1 MISKTRFLLALFGAF
16 AAVCARAQTPA
27 APATPPSA
35 PDLARNP
42 APAVK
47 PLDPALPTIFIAGD
61 STAARG
67 QGARQQG
74 WGVPFADYF
83 DPAKVNV
90 ANRARGGRSSRTFIA
105 EGSWDK
111 ILADAKAGDIVLIQ
125 FSHNDGSPVNE
136 AESVPVSAR
145 RSRGSIP
152 GLGEE
157 TQAIDNIVTKV
168 HEVVHTYGW
177 YMRKMIADAKAK
189 GAQPIVVASTVRN
202 NWKDG
207 RIERGPGKY
216 REWSYDIARD
226 AAVPFVDLSTTMADK
241 FEAMG
246 QEKTKALYQQ
256 DSTHFNAVGADLHA
270 AGVVAGL
277 KGLRLKTFD
286 EFLSAKGKEVEAD
299 KLAWLRLPV
308 PRDRTLPTL
317 FFVGD
322 STVRNG
328 RGDGQ
333 EKGGQWGWG
342 DFVAPYF
349 DTDKINV
356 CNRAVGGTGV
366 QTYLAIHWENALR
379 LMKPGD
385 FVTIQFGHND
395 NPPRGPL
402 PGIGEETAERE
413 NPQTKAKQTVHTW
426 GWYLRHYINDARA
439 KGVTPIVCSLVPR
452 KTWGKDGKIARN
464 KDTFAGWAQQV
475 AASEKV
481 AFIDLNELIAE
492 RYDALGHDE
501 TMKLFPQVTPDEH
514 THTNRDG
521 AKVSAGIVAEALR
534 AIPESPLP
542 GFLRPSKS

>member
-1 MISKTRFLLALFGAF
+1 MISPSRILASFACALLAL
-16 AAVCARAQTPA
+16 VARAQTPA
-27 APATPPSA
+27 APTA

-42 APAVK
+42 APVTK

-67 QGARQQG
+67 QGERQQG

-111 ILADAKAGDIVLIQ
+111 LLADAKAGDIVLIQ

-136 AESVPVSAR
+136 AESVPVATR

-157 TQAIDNIVTKV
+157 TREIDNIVTTR

-177 YMRKMIADAKAK
+177 YVRKMIADAKAK
-189 GAQPIVVASTVRN
+189 GAQPIVVSSTVRN
-202 NWKDG
+202 NWKGG
-207 RIERGPGKY
+207 RIERGPGHY
-216 REWSYDIARD
+216 REWAYDIARD
-226 AAVPFVDLSTTMADK
+226 AAVPFIDLSTTMADE
-241 FEAMG
+241 FEALG
-246 QEKTKALYQQ
+246 QEKTKELYQQ
-256 DSTHFNAVGADLHA
+256 DSTHFNAVGADRHA

-277 KGLRLKTFD
+277 RGLRLKTFD
-286 EFLSAKGKEVEAD
+286 ELLSAKGQSVEAD
-299 KLAWLRLPV
+299 KPAWLRLPV
-308 PRDRTLPTL
+308 PRDRALPSL
-317 FFVGD
+317 FLIGD

-349 DTDKINV
+349 DTEKINV
-356 CNRAVGGTGV
+356 VNRAVGGTGV
-366 QTYLAIHWENALR
+366 QTFMTTHWENTLR

-385 FVTIQFGHND
+385 FVMIQFGHND
-395 NPPRGPL
+395 GGTRGPA
-402 PGIGEETAERE
+402 PGIGEETIERE
-413 NPQTKAKQTVHTW
+413 NSRTKEKQTLHTW
-426 GWYLRHYINDARA
+426 GWYLRKYIADIRA
-439 KGVTPIVCSLVPR
+439 KGATPIVCSLIPR

-464 KDTFAGWAQQV
+464 QDTFAGWAQQV
-475 AASEKV
+475 AANEKV
-481 AFIDLNELIAE
+481 AFVDLNELIAQ
-492 RYDALGHDE
+492 RYDTLGHDE
-501 TMKLFPQVTPDEH
+501 VMKLFPQVTPDEH

-521 AKVSAGIVAEALR
+521 AMVNAGIVVTALR
-534 AIPESPLP
+534 ALPENPLAS
-542 GFLRPSKS
+542 FLRPSTP

>member
-1 MISKTRFLLALFGAF
+1 MISTKPIYSALACALLTL
-16 AAVCARAQTPA
+16 VVRAQTPA
-27 APATPPSA
+27 ATTPPPA
-35 PDLARNP
+35 PNLAKNP
-42 APAVK
+42 APVVAA
-47 PLDPALPTIFIAGD
+47 LNSALPTIFIAGD

-67 QGARQQG
+67 KGETQQG

-157 TQAIDNIVTKV
+157 SQAIDNIITKQ

-177 YMRKMIADAKAK
+177 YMRKMIADVKAK
-189 GAQPIVVASTVRN
+189 GAQPIVVSSTVRN
-202 NWKDG
+202 NWKEG

-226 AAVPFVDLSTTMADK
+226 AAVPFVDLTTTMADK
-241 FEAMG
+241 FDALG
-246 QEKTKALYQQ
+246 AEKTKAVYQQ
-256 DSTHFNAVGADLHA
+256 DSTHFDAVGADMHA

-286 EFLSAKGKEVEAD
+286 EFLSAKGKDVAAD

-308 PRDRTLPTL
+308 PRVRTLPSIVL
-317 FFVGD
+317 VGD

-342 DFVAPYF
+342 DYLAPYF

-356 CNRAVGGTGV
+356 VNRAVGGTGV
-366 QTYLAIHWENALR
+366 QTFMGTHWGNALQFV
-379 LMKPGD
+379 KPGD
-385 FVTIQFGHND
+385 FVMIQFGHND
-395 NPPRGPL
+395 NPPRGPA
-402 PGIGEETAERE
+402 PGIGDDTIERE
-413 NPQTKAKQTVHTW
+413 NPRTKEKETLRSW
-426 GWYLRHYINDARA
+426 GWYLRKYIADARA
-439 KGVTPIVCSLVPR
+439 KGATPIVCSLVPR

-464 KDTFAGWAQQV
+464 QDTFAGWAQQV

-481 AFIDLNELIAE
+481 PFIDLNELIAA

-501 TMKLFPQVTPDEH
+501 VMKLFPAVTPDEH
-514 THTNRDG
+514 THTNQAG
-521 AKVSAGIVAEALR
+521 AEVSAGIVVGALR
-534 AIPESPLP
+534 ALPASP
-542 GFLRPSKS
+542 FSISLRPAKP

>member
-1 MISKTRFLLALFGAF
+1 MNARHLALLACAF
-16 AAVCARAQTPA
+16 LAALARAQTPA
-27 APATPPSA
+27 
-35 PDLARNP
+35 PDLAKNP
-42 APAVK
+42 APVIAA
-47 PLDPALPTIFIAGD
+47 LNPALPTIFVAGD

-67 QGARQQG
+67 QGERQQG

-105 EGSWDK
+105 EGSWDN
-111 ILADAKAGDIVLIQ
+111 ILADAKAGDIILIQ

-157 TQAIDNIVTKV
+157 TQEIDNIVTKQ

-177 YMRKMIADAKAK
+177 YMRKMIADTKAK
-189 GAQPIVVASTVRN
+189 GAQPIVVATTVRN

-207 RIERGPGKY
+207 HIERGPGHY
-216 REWSYDIARD
+216 RAWAYDIARD
-226 AAVPFVDLSTTMADK
+226 AAVPFVDLTTTMADK
-241 FEAMG
+241 FESLGEEETNAI
-246 QEKTKALYQQ
+246 YQQ
-256 DSTHFNAVGADLHA
+256 DHTHFNAIGADLHA
-270 AGVVAGL
+270 AGVVSGL
-277 KGLRLKTFD
+277 KGLRLKTFN
-286 EFLSAKGKEVEAD
+286 EFLSAKGAAVEAD
-299 KLAWLRLPV
+299 KTAWLRLPV

-317 FFVGD
+317 FLVGD

-342 DFVAPYF
+342 DFLAPYF

-366 QTYLAIHWENALR
+366 QTFMVAHWESALR

-402 PGIGEETAERE
+402 PGLGEETAERE
-413 NPQTKAKQTVHTW
+413 DPRTHEKITMHTW
-426 GWYLRHYINDARA
+426 GWYLRKYITDARA

-452 KTWGKDGKIARN
+452 KTWDKDGKVARSTN
-464 KDTFAGWAQQV
+464 TFAGWARQV
-475 AASEKV
+475 AASDNV
-481 AFIDLNELIAE
+481 AFVDLNELVAA

-501 TMKLFPQVTPDEH
+501 VMKLFPQVEPDEH
-514 THTNRDG
+514 THTDRDG
-521 AKVSAGIVAEALR
+521 AKITAGIVATALR
-534 AIPESPLP
+534 ALP
-542 GFLRPSKS
+542 AQPFAKFLRPVTP